1 MKEYKYNKKIH
12 EFLGQVTGK
21 FQDTLYDTKE
31 NIYRL
36 RVKLEN
42 NNSVDEF
49 QVRKSLVENSVWE
62 KVVNSDYIDKR
73 YLFFCDKITST
84 YRLKNWKELPKN

>member
-49 QVRKSLVENSVWE
+49 QVRKSLVENSV
-62 KVVNSDYIDKR
+62 
-73 YLFFCDKITST
+73 
-84 YRLKNWKELPKN
+84 